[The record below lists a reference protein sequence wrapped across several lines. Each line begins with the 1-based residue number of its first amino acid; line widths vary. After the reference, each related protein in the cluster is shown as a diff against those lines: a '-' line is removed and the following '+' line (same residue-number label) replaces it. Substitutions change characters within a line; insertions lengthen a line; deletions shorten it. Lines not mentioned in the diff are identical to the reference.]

1 MTVSIDK
8 YKAVSNIDFS
18 TKSIKKQF
26 LKELHKHSIPETVLH
41 LIAAKENQE
50 YLGQYSH
57 LSQFR
62 NGVKVQLHIDNH
74 FKTTEEDFLSL
85 KSSVYG
91 ESEKPED
98 LTKAEIIQIA
108 QLTQKG
114 IMETMWHEYAHAI
127 YEFYKESDAPEH
139 KAIFNDINDTFDTEE
154 DFTEELARLYAGADP
169 LEIKH
174 IVNLP
179 SANQEKVL
187 AQSINEFSQSN
198 FFPENIAQCSNED
211 TLPEFIADCFLKGFE
226 EKFTFKEND
235 YSLKIHE
242 AYLKNEIRIISE
254 SFENPLNIIYVNTP
268 QNKKYPLIEISHNS
282 GDSSKSIFIDSVSP
296 ENQLHPG
303 KTQYSYEEIQSFRL
317 NKNKPKI

>member
-1 MTVSIDK
+1 MTVYIDK
-8 YKAVSNIDFS
+8 YKEASDIDFS
-18 TKSIKKQF
+18 IKSIKKQF

-127 YEFYKESDAPEH
+127 YEFYKESDEPQH
-139 KAIFNDINDTFDTEE
+139 KAIFKNINDTFDTEE
-154 DFTEELARLYAGADP
+154 DFTEGLARLYAGADP
-169 LEIKH
+169 IELQH

-179 SANQEKVL
+179 SATEEKVF
-187 AQSINEFSQSN
+187 AQAVNEFCQSN
-198 FFPENIAQCSNED
+198 FFRENIAQCSNED
-211 TLPEFIADCFLKGFE
+211 TIPEFIADCFLKGFE
-226 EKFTFKEND
+226 EKFTFKDND

-254 SFENPLNIIYVNTP
+254 SFENPLNIVYVNTP
-268 QNKKYPLIEISHNS
+268 ENKKYPLIEIAHNS
-282 GDSSKSIFIDSVSP
+282 GDNSKSLFIDSVSP
-296 ENQLHPG
+296 ECQLQPG
-303 KTQYSYEEIQSFRL
+303 KTQYSYEDVQAIKV
-317 NKNKPKI
+317 NKKKPKI